1 MLKKIMTGS
10 VALATMFASAT
21 TVTAGG
27 LSDEL
32 MEPVVEVVEDDAVA
46 AGSTPGWLVPAL
58 IIGAF
63 ILVAANNGDDDDD
76 EPFEKELNVD

>member
-1 MLKKIMTGS
+1 
-10 VALATMFASAT
+10 
-21 TVTAGG
+21 
-27 LSDEL
+27 

-63 ILVAANNGDDDDD
+63 VLVAANNGDDDDRKQD
-76 EPFEKELNVD
+76 LRDR